1 MKCKGSGGT
10 KRKYIYYTCEHCHI
24 NFNENHVELLL
35 KDFIYDL
42 LEYDMAVKKFF
53 LPVLEDKSNNIDTST
68 IDKEIR
74 ELQKQRDRIKQ
85 AYIKG
90 IVKIDDFKED
100 YKLIEDKL
108 ANLETKKLEL
118 INLEKFNYSP
128 HELLVERDLEKEKM
142 IRLDTLNSLL
152 NSKWNVMNKSEKQ
165 EFISKFI
172 DTIEIKKDNKGN
184 LILEKINFRN
194 GFVNQLLKFYD
205 AGIFDVAVPV
215 MINNEE
221 DYIKGIEDVVGRVPV
236 FGGSA
241 ADNTV
246 EGKWSIY
253 TGNDVFSD
261 GAAIAFFYT
270 DKEME
275 NVFTGAY
282 NETTNSGVITKI
294 EGKRTLVEIDG
305 KPALDKYSEWTEA
318 KMKDL
323 EANNLLVTTITKPLG
338 VKDRLGD
345 LIAIR
350 HPMYG
355 NKDKSMNIGANL
367 AVNTAVIQMEATV
380 DELIN
385 STGNTMKELNNDM
398 HGEVGAYLLVH
409 CGGRRLGIGDR
420 IDEVSKQLKEQ
431 AHGKPFI
438 AVFTFGEYGV
448 KDHGAN
454 TTGGLML
461 SFTAF
466 AK

>member
-1 MKCKGSGGT
+1 MLKANVGWSTNEDSYTQGKETASKAVVDLVQTKVAFLYTSVDCDVKKVLEGAKTELGTAPIIGCTSSAGIITSDGFISGDNGFTGILALGDPDLVVGVAGSEKKGSARETGRMLAKEAMKNAG
-10 KRKYIYYTCEHCHI
+10 
-24 NFNENHVELLL
+24 
-35 KDFIYDL
+35 KDC
-42 LEYDMAVKKFF
+42 V
-53 LPVLEDKSNNIDTST
+53 P
-68 IDKEIR
+68 
-74 ELQKQRDRIKQ
+74 
-85 AYIKG
+85 AYFYM
-90 IVKIDDFKED
+90 V
-100 YKLIEDKL
+100 
-108 ANLETKKLEL
+108 A
-118 INLEKFNYSP
+118 SP
-128 HELLVERDLEKEKM
+128 AE
-142 IRLDTLNSLL
+142 
-152 NSKWNVMNKSEKQ
+152 
-165 EFISKFI
+165 
-172 DTIEIKKDNKGN
+172 
-184 LILEKINFRN
+184 
-194 GFVNQLLKFYD
+194 
-205 AGIFDVAVPV
+205 
-215 MINNEE
+215 EE
-221 DYIKGIEDVVGRVPV
+221 DYIKGIEDVIGRVPV

-253 TGNDVFSD
+253 TGDTIFND
-261 GAAIAFFYT
+261 GAAVAFFYT

-305 KPALDKYSEWTEA
+305 EPAIKKYAEWTGA
-318 KMKDL
+318 KLKDL
-323 EANNLLVTTITKPLG
+323 DADNLLVTTITKPLG

-345 LIAIR
+345 LVAIR

-398 HGEVGAYLLVH
+398 NGEVGAYLLVH

-420 IDEVSKQLKEQ
+420 IDEVAKQLKKE
-431 AHGKPFI
+431 AKGKPFI
-438 AVFTFGEYGV
+438 AIFTFGEYGV
-448 KDHGAN
+448 RDHGAN

-466 AK
+466 GK

>member
-1 MKCKGSGGT
+1 MLKANVGWSTNEDSYTQGKETAAKAVIDLIETKVAFLYTSVDCDVKKVLEGAKSELGTAPIIGCTSSAGIITPDGFISGEHGFTGILALGDPELEVGVAGSAKKGSARETGRMLAKEAMKNAG
-10 KRKYIYYTCEHCHI
+10 
-24 NFNENHVELLL
+24 
-35 KDFIYDL
+35 KDC
-42 LEYDMAVKKFF
+42 A
-53 LPVLEDKSNNIDTST
+53 P
-68 IDKEIR
+68 
-74 ELQKQRDRIKQ
+74 
-85 AYIKG
+85 AYFYM
-90 IVKIDDFKED
+90 V
-100 YKLIEDKL
+100 
-108 ANLETKKLEL
+108 A
-118 INLEKFNYSP
+118 SP
-128 HELLVERDLEKEKM
+128 AE
-142 IRLDTLNSLL
+142 
-152 NSKWNVMNKSEKQ
+152 
-165 EFISKFI
+165 
-172 DTIEIKKDNKGN
+172 
-184 LILEKINFRN
+184 
-194 GFVNQLLKFYD
+194 
-205 AGIFDVAVPV
+205 
-215 MINNEE
+215 EE
-221 DYIKGIEDVVGRVPV
+221 DYIKGIEDVIGRVPI

-253 TGNDVFSD
+253 TGDTVFSD
-261 GAAIAFFYT
+261 GAAVAFFYT

-294 EGKRTLVEIDG
+294 AGKRTLVEIDG
-305 KPALDKYSEWTEA
+305 EPAIKKYAEWTGA
-318 KMKDL
+318 KLKDL
-323 EANNLLVTTITKPLG
+323 DADNLLVTTITKPLG

-345 LIAIR
+345 LVAIR

-385 STGNTMKELNNDM
+385 STGNTMKELNDDM
-398 HGEVGAYLLVH
+398 NGEVGAYLLVH

-420 IDEVSKQLKEQ
+420 IDEVSKQLKKE

-448 KDHGAN
+448 RDHGAN

-466 AK
+466 GK